1 MKSLKNMKDLSSVTS
16 FLFSI
21 FIFFVL
27 FVPVLDFLM
36 LLNHISQLFRDL
48 QLPDRDCIHAFTAD
62 IDYFFALI
70 ALITDDFAF
79 IIDDR
84 RIGRYSRH

>member
-1 MKSLKNMKDLSSVTS
+1 MKNMKDLSSVTS

-36 LLNHISQLFRDL
+36 LLNHISSDSETFNCPIGIVSTLSL
-48 QLPDRDCIHAFTAD
+48 L
-62 IDYFFALI
+62 DYFFALM